1 TPQSR
6 NEVANSLHDQSR
18 QGCRDIEGSRL
29 IPPSMTAM
37 NDALRILEDSLR
49 GAPIIWKGDYPYFI
63 HPISD
68 GIPRM
73 DPEVLKAATELIVG
87 TTDWEGVDL
96 IVSVEAMG
104 LPLLA
109 SVGNATGIPTV
120 VIRKR
125 SYGMDGE
132 ISVDVSTG
140 YSSST
145 IFINDIFP
153 GERIVIVDDV
163 ISTGGTLE
171 PLLKKLEDMGVI
183 LHDVVIAIEK
193 GDGRERLNRERPDWP
208 VRSLARIE
216 IVEGKVEISE

>member
-1 TPQSR
+1 MSSPLSPMGVL
-6 NEVANSLHDQSR
+6 EESLK
-18 QGCRDIEGSRL
+18 
-29 IPPSMTAM
+29 
-37 NDALRILEDSLR
+37 

-73 DPEVLKAATELIVG
+73 DPEVLKAVSTLIVES
-87 TTDWEGVDL
+87 TDWEGVDL

-109 SVGNATGIPTV
+109 AVGEATGIPTV

-125 SYGMDGE
+125 SYGMAGE
-132 ISVDVSTG
+132 VAVDVSTG

-145 IFINDIFP
+145 IYINDIAP
-153 GERIVIVDDV
+153 GEKIVIVDDV

-171 PLLKKLEDMGVI
+171 PLLERLEEMGVI
-183 LHDVVIAIEK
+183 LRDIVIAIEK
-193 GDGRERLNRERPDWP
+193 GEGRKRLNQERPEWP
-208 VRSLARIE
+208 IRSLARIE
-216 IVEGKVEISE
+216 IVDGQVQMAD

>member
-1 TPQSR
+1 MGDLGPMR
-6 NEVANSLHDQSR
+6 VLEESLK
-18 QGCRDIEGSRL
+18 
-29 IPPSMTAM
+29 
-37 NDALRILEDSLR
+37 

-73 DPEVLKAATELIVG
+73 DPEVLKAVSTLIVES
-87 TTDWEGVDL
+87 TNWEGVDL
-96 IVSVEAMG
+96 IASVEAMG

-109 SVGNATGIPTV
+109 AVGDATGIPTV

-125 SYGMDGE
+125 SYGMEGE
-132 ISVDVSTG
+132 VAVDVSTG

-145 IFINDIFP
+145 IYINDVIP

-171 PLLKKLEDMGVI
+171 PLLEKLEEMGVI
-183 LHDVVIAIEK
+183 LHDVIIAIEK
-193 GDGRERLNRERPDWP
+193 GEGRARLNQERPEWTI
-208 VRSLARIE
+208 RSLARIE
-216 IVEGKVEISE
+216 IVDGEVQMAG